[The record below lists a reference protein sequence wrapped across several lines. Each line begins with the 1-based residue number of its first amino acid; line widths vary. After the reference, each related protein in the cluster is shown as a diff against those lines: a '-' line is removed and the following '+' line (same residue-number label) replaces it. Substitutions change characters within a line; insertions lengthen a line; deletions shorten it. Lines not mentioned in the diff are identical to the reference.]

1 MKAKSAITLG
11 AIVAL
16 AAFAYLSSQ
25 SAPVISDE
33 EHTYVG
39 NLVWYNSYEKGLRL
53 AEEQNKPVMLYF
65 WATWCKFCRKLESE
79 VFPDPE
85 VNAFL
90 RQNFVL
96 VAVNVDT
103 DKQVTSL
110 YGVQYPPA
118 MIFITPQERVMER
131 IMGYVPKDTFFPTA
145 KRVLERYQQNSS
157 ERLTASGSASATS
170 DAENP

>member
-1 MKAKSAITLG
+1 VRTKSAITLG

-16 AAFAYLSSQ
+16 AVFAYLSSK
-25 SAPVISDE
+25 SAPIISDE

-39 NLVWYNSYEKGLRL
+39 SLVWYNSYDRGLRL

-79 VFPDPE
+79 VFPDPQ
-85 VNAFL
+85 VNALL

-103 DKQVTSL
+103 DKRVSSK

-118 MIFITPQERVMER
+118 MIFITPREEVLERV
-131 IMGYVPKDTFFPTA
+131 MGYVPKDDFLSYA
-145 KRVLERYQQNSS
+145 KQVFQRYHQNSS
-157 ERLTASGSASATS
+157 ELSTASGSASAS
-170 DAENP
+170 SAAENP